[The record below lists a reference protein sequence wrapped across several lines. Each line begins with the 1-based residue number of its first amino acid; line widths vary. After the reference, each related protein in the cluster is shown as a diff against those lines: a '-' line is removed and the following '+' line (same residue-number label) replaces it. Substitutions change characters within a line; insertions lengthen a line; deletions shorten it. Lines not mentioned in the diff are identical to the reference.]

1 MPPAGVYISCVF
13 LETGAQFLT
22 HSEKDLT
29 VILEAQISPLQF
41 AGESLQ

>member
-22 HSEKDLT
+22 QSEKDLT